1 MQKQQSLWDMIEAA
15 NAVLK
20 HDFLC
25 VPPYQCVNGVYIGEL
40 SKMISEGKKPRIKVC
55 GTINLPSQRAYQ
67 MEYRYKK
74 CSIFQPFMPA
84 IEYAT
89 YCAMEGNWICSYLT
103 FLPVV
108 EAVLRKWGEVEPSLT
123 FNKMKG
129 FAPALIDYLKDR
141 EFFPDD
147 RIRWTNSHIEY
158 LRYILCE
165 VLYVDFDAYSDK
177 SFSEIFNR
185 NLSLHKLEGVM
196 DISEGLANV
205 TRIMLVLD
213 IIAELYFMQTPQEY
227 WQCTFYADPEKD
239 LDFML
244 RWKLYI
250 KLAQRA
256 VGPNDLLVVYNAF
269 LGNAT
274 EESKRAELRL
284 IELGLTLKEKV
295 REATKQKGDH
305 DGTV

>member
-1 MQKQQSLWDMIEAA
+1 
-15 NAVLK
+15 
-20 HDFLC
+20 
-25 VPPYQCVNGVYIGEL
+25 
-40 SKMISEGKKPRIKVC
+40 
-55 GTINLPSQRAYQ
+55 

-74 CSIFQPFMPA
+74 CAIFQPFLPA

-129 FAPALIDYLKDR
+129 FAPALIAHLKGQ

-158 LRYILCE
+158 LQYILCE
-165 VLYVDFDAYSDK
+165 VLYMDFDAYSEK

-196 DISEGLANV
+196 NISEGFPNV

-227 WQCTFYADPEKD
+227 WQCTFYAEPEKD
-239 LDFML
+239 INFLL

-250 KLAQRA
+250 KQTQQA
-256 VGPNDLLVVYNAF
+256 VGPNDLLVIYNAF
-269 LGNAT
+269 LSNAT
-274 EESKRAELRL
+274 EESKCAALQL
-284 IELGLTLKEKV
+284 IELELSLNEKI
-295 REATKQKGDH
+295 REAIKQRGNH
-305 DGTV
+305 DGAV